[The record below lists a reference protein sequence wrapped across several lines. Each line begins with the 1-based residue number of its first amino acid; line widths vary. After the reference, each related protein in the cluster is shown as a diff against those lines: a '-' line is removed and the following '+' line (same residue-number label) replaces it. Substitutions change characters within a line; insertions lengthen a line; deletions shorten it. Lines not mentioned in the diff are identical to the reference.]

1 MTVNKS
7 QGRTLGIVGLD
18 LGTTAFSYG
27 QVYIEMSRV
36 TDVDNLAILQVPPL
50 SSTTTNIVYP
60 ELLIK

>member
-7 QGRTLGIVGLD
+7 QCQTLGIVGLD
-18 LGTTAFSYG
+18 LRTTAFLYG
-27 QVYIEMSRV
+27 QVYVEMSRV

-50 SSTTTNIVYP
+50 SSTTTNIACP